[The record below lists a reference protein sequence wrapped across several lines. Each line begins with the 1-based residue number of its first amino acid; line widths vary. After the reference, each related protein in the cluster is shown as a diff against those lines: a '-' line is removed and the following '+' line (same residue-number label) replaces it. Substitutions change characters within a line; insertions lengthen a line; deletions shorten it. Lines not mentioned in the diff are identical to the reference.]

1 MDIGEIKKT
10 LNLFRTDNGLIEIRI
25 FSTINKTEIYS
36 GIFNNDDD
44 LIREVNRFDK
54 EPYNTYFVF
63 NELKDALSGYPQLN
77 KMIRGAKTVSD
88 DDIKYRRWIL
98 IDLDPIREGNVKEI
112 ASTDEELENSKET
125 ARQVRRYL
133 LSLGFKQPV
142 VCMSGNGTHLL
153 IRVNNIPN
161 AKDVHSDIENF
172 LNYLSLK
179 FTSSKVDCDIKVKN
193 ASRLTKFYSSISRK
207 GGNTEKRP
215 HRKSEILVIPPNLE
229 CSDFN
234 LVRKIS
240 AEYKKI
246 AQPEDPNRRIVQNY
260 NNNQSDKEK
269 FDIDSF
275 LSKNGIEVLKE
286 EHLADNTRKIILKTC
301 PFHPEHGKDSA
312 IFVSDKGIV
321 FTCFHAS
328 CSGNTWRD
336 LRLKFDPHAY
346 DYENSPI
353 QQYQP
358 QGRYMQP
365 QKKKYQIKEESPEL
379 GKKWFSMSDIKK
391 VDLSSLMH
399 IKTGYTELDKK
410 IVGLYEGEITIISGS
425 NSSGK
430 SSWINNLILNVIQQ
444 NTKVAL
450 WSGELRPDVL
460 KTWISLSAAGMRYI
474 QPSKYD
480 EGKYFVPENVSE
492 KIDEWMDGKF
502 FLYNNEYTNK
512 WEQIF
517 NDMSELVKIGVK
529 LLILDNLFSLDIDIF
544 EGDKNNK
551 QKELILQLCDFVKNN
566 NVHVILVAHP
576 RKVTTFLRKTDISGT
591 SDLTNAASN
600 VFIVHRVNNDFLKTG
615 GEFLGNTVVQQYS
628 MFGNC
633 IEIAKNRLYGIV
645 DCLVGMYYEI
655 PTRRFKNTE
664 NENIHYGWE
673 NIGDQQ
679 TIQYTT
685 EQPKGFDGSENSFL
699 RQQEMMN
706 PGGFLD
712 SDGSE
717 APF

>member
-1 MDIGEIKKT
+1 M
-10 LNLFRTDNGLIEIRI
+10 
-25 FSTINKTEIYS
+25 NKT
-36 GIFNNDDD
+36 
-44 LIREVNRFDK
+44 
-54 EPYNTYFVF
+54 
-63 NELKDALSGYPQLN
+63 
-77 KMIRGAKTVSD
+77 
-88 DDIKYRRWIL
+88 IL
-98 IDLDPIREGNVKEI
+98 
-112 ASTDEELENSKET
+112 
-125 ARQVRRYL
+125 
-133 LSLGFKQPV
+133 LG
-142 VCMSGNGTHLL
+142 
-153 IRVNNIPN
+153 
-161 AKDVHSDIENF
+161 
-172 LNYLSLK
+172 
-179 FTSSKVDCDIKVKN
+179 
-193 ASRLTKFYSSISRK
+193 RLTKNPEIKFSQTNNVKVATFSLAVNRKYVKQGEERQADFFNIVAYSKLGDFVEKFLKQGIQVCVNGRLQTRNYEDKNGIKRYVTEVIAEEIDFADSYTKIESNADNTQEVKSVIEKFYAVLGEYFTDVRVKIDKVVGDANRIMRLYGTFGRK
-207 GGNTEKRP
+207 GRNSEERP
-215 HRKSEILVIPPNLE
+215 HRMSKILSVPEISERMSIEQVSNFNSTYEVVHDRKDNIKKQYNVGNNEDFDLRKFIQEHNIEIAKELPYGNGGTKFILKECCFDSSHKSP
-229 CSDFN
+229 D
-234 LVRKIS
+234 S
-240 AEYKKI
+240 AL
-246 AQPEDPNRRIVQNY
+246 
-260 NNNQSDKEK
+260 
-269 FDIDSF
+269 F
-275 LSKNGIEVLKE
+275 LS
-286 EHLADNTRKIILKTC
+286 AD
-301 PFHPEHGKDSA
+301 GA
-312 IFVSDKGIV
+312 IGFK
-321 FTCFHAS
+321 CLHNS
-328 CSGNTWRD
+328 CSSYTWRD
-336 LRLKFDPHAY
+336 FRLHYDPHAY
-346 DYENSPI
+346 DYENAPR

-365 QKKKYQIKEESPEL
+365 LKKKYQIKEESPEL

-391 VDLSSLMH
+391 IDLSSLMH

-460 KTWISLSAAGMRYI
+460 KTWISLSAAGMHYI

-480 EGKYFVPENVSE
+480 EGKYFVPENVSQ
-492 KIDEWMDGKF
+492 KIDEWMDGNF

-517 NDMSELVKIGVK
+517 NDMGELVKIGVK

-551 QKELILQLCDFVKNN
+551 QKELILQLCDFVKKNK
-566 NVHVILVAHP
+566 VHVILVAHP

-615 GEFLGNTVVQQYS
+615 GEFLGNTVVQKYS

-664 NENIHYGWE
+664 QEDIHYGWE
-673 NIGDQQ
+673 EQGSQQ
-679 TIQYTT
+679 SIPY
-685 EQPKGFDGSENSFL
+685 EQP
-699 RQQEMMN
+699 QEQPPQSSIPNDMPFAPMEE
-706 PGGFLD
+706 G
-712 SDGSE
+712 E

>member
-1 MDIGEIKKT
+1 MDAADIKKT
-10 LNLFRTDNGLIEIRI
+10 LSVFKTDNGLHEIRI
-25 FSTINKTEIYS
+25 FNTLNTSENYS
-36 GIFNNDDD
+36 GIFDDEEA
-44 LIREVNRFDK
+44 LIREIQKFDK
-54 EPYNTYFVF
+54 DPYMIYFVF
-63 NELKDALSGYPQLN
+63 NEIKDAVRGYPQLN
-77 KMIRGAKTVSD
+77 KFLKRVKAVTD
-88 DDIKYRRWIL
+88 ENIKYRHWL
-98 IDLDPIREGNVKEI
+98 MIDLDPIREGGVKDI
-112 ASTDEELENSKET
+112 PSTNEEKEN
-125 ARQVRRYL
+125 ARNRAGDVYKYL
-133 LSLGFKQPV
+133 KSIGFPEPV
-142 VCMSGNGTHLL
+142 VCMSGNGSHLMYH
-153 IRVNNIPN
+153 IDKWKNTSEID
-161 AKDVHSDIENF
+161 AMIANF
-172 LNYLSLK
+172 LHYLAMR
-179 FTSSKVDCDIKVKN
+179 FTDDIVDCDVKN
-193 ASRLTKFYSSISRK
+193 KNAARLTKFYGAVSRK
-207 GGNTEKRP
+207 GGNTEARP
-215 HRKSEILVIPPNLE
+215 HRKSEIVYIPKEIGFVKFELVKQLSDEYIRINQPEQPNLQRFDN
-229 CSDFN
+229 S
-234 LVRKIS
+234 I
-240 AEYKKI
+240 
-246 AQPEDPNRRIVQNY
+246 
-260 NNNQSDKEK
+260 NNNREK
-269 FDIDSF
+269 FDLDDF
-275 LSKNGIEVLKE
+275 LQKNGIEILK
-286 EHLADNTRKIILKTC
+286 DIRSSNNDRKIVLKTC

-312 IFVSDKGIV
+312 IFVNSNGAIT

-328 CSGNTWRD
+328 CQGNDWRK
-336 LRLKFDPHAY
+336 LRLMFDPHAY
-346 DYENSPI
+346 DHENAPR

-391 VDLSSLMH
+391 IDLSSLMH

-444 NTKVAL
+444 KTKVAL

-460 KTWISLSAAGMRYI
+460 KTWISLSAAGMHYI

-480 EGKYFVPENVSE
+480 EGKYFVPENVSQ

-517 NDMSELVKIGVK
+517 NDMNELVKIGVK

-551 QKELILQLCDFVKNN
+551 QKELILQLCDFVKKNK
-566 NVHVILVAHP
+566 VHVILVAHP

-633 IEIAKNRLYGIV
+633 IEICKNRLYGIV

-664 NENIHYGWE
+664 QEDIHYGWE
-673 NIGDQQ
+673 DQPVQ
-679 TIQYTT
+679 QSITYTQP
-685 EQPKGFDGSENSFL
+685 EQVYEPQPDNVPFGMPSSE
-699 RQQEMMN
+699 
-706 PGGFLD
+706 
-712 SDGSE
+712 E

>member
-1 MDIGEIKKT
+1 MDLDEIRKWHKVFKP
-10 LNLFRTDNGLIEIRI
+10 NNELFEIRI
-25 FSTINKTEIYS
+25 LSKPTISGYFYDIEEALKTLPQYDKYQIY
-36 GIFNNDDD
+36 FT
-44 LIREVNRFDK
+44 VNQ
-54 EPYNTYFVF
+54 V
-63 NELKDALSGYPQLN
+63 KDACSSRVQFNKFQQVQGSATSGNDIQHRWWLP
-77 KMIRGAKTVSD
+77 IDIDVERPTDVSSSN
-88 DDIKYRRWIL
+88 
-98 IDLDPIREGNVKEI
+98 EEKEY
-112 ASTDEELENSKET
+112 AHQKAGEVYKFLQK
-125 ARQVRRYL
+125 A
-133 LSLGFKQPV
+133 GFSNPV
-142 VCMSGNGTHLL
+142 VCDSSSGYHIYYPLDADNTPEVKS
-153 IRVNNIPN
+153 I
-161 AKDVHSDIENF
+161 IE
-172 LNYLSLK
+172 
-179 FTSSKVDCDIKVKN
+179 
-193 ASRLTKFYSSISRK
+193 KFYAVLGEYFTDGRVKIDKVVGDANRIMRLYGTFGRK
-207 GGNTEKRP
+207 GRNSEERP
-215 HRKSEILVIPPNLE
+215 HRMSKILSVPEISERMSIEQVSNFNSTYEVVHDRKDNIKKQYNGGNNEDFDLRKFIQEYNIEIAKELPYGNGGTKFILKE
-229 CSDFN
+229 CPFDSSHKAPD
-234 LVRKIS
+234 S
-240 AEYKKI
+240 AL
-246 AQPEDPNRRIVQNY
+246 
-260 NNNQSDKEK
+260 
-269 FDIDSF
+269 F
-275 LSKNGIEVLKE
+275 LS
-286 EHLADNTRKIILKTC
+286 AD
-301 PFHPEHGKDSA
+301 GA
-312 IFVSDKGIV
+312 IGFK
-321 FTCFHAS
+321 CLHNS
-328 CSGNTWRD
+328 CSSYTWRD
-336 LRLKFDPHAY
+336 FRLHYDPHAY
-346 DYENSPI
+346 DYENAPR

-391 VDLSSLMH
+391 IDLSSLMH
-399 IKTGYTELDKK
+399 IKTGYAELDKK

-444 NTKVAL
+444 NIKVAL

-460 KTWISLSAAGMRYI
+460 KTWISLSAAGMHYI

-480 EGKYFVPENVSE
+480 EGKYFVPENVSQ

-551 QKELILQLCDFVKNN
+551 QKELILQLCDFVKKNK
-566 NVHVILVAHP
+566 VHVILVAHP

-664 NENIHYGWE
+664 QEDIHYGWE
-673 NIGDQQ
+673 DQPVQ
-679 TIQYTT
+679 QSITYTHT
-685 EQPKGFDGSENSFL
+685 EQNYEPQPDNAPFGMPSSE
-699 RQQEMMN
+699 
-706 PGGFLD
+706 
-712 SDGSE
+712 E

>member
-1 MDIGEIKKT
+1 MDAADIKKT
-10 LNLFRTDNGLIEIRI
+10 LSVFKTDNGLHEIRI
-25 FSTINKTEIYS
+25 FNTLNTSENYS
-36 GIFNNDDD
+36 GIFDDEEA
-44 LIREVNRFDK
+44 LIREIQNFDK
-54 EPYNTYFVF
+54 DPYMIYFVF
-63 NELKDALSGYPQLN
+63 NEIKDAVRGYPQLN
-77 KMIRGAKTVSD
+77 KFLKRVKAVVD
-88 DDIKYRRWIL
+88 ENIKYRHWL
-98 IDLDPIREGNVKEI
+98 MIDLDPIREGGVKEI
-112 ASTDEELENSKET
+112 PSTEQEKEN
-125 ARQVRRYL
+125 ARLRAGEVYKYL
-133 LSLGFKQPV
+133 KGLGFPDPV
-142 VCMSGNGTHLL
+142 MCMSGNGSHLMYH
-153 IRVNNIPN
+153 IDKWENTSEIDGMI
-161 AKDVHSDIENF
+161 ANF
-172 LNYLSLK
+172 LHYLAMR
-179 FTSSKVDCDIKVKN
+179 FTDDIVDCDIKNKN
-193 ASRLTKFYSSISRK
+193 AARLTKFYGAVSRK
-207 GGNTEKRP
+207 GGNTEERP
-215 HRKSEILVIPPNLE
+215 HRKSEIVYIPKEIGFVQFDLVKKLSDEYIRINKPEQPNLQRF
-229 CSDFN
+229 DNVF
-234 LVRKIS
+234 
-240 AEYKKI
+240 
-246 AQPEDPNRRIVQNY
+246 
-260 NNNQSDKEK
+260 NNNREK
-269 FDIDSF
+269 FDLDDF
-275 LSKNGIEVLKE
+275 LQKNGIEILKDIRSSNNDRKIVLK
-286 EHLADNTRKIILKTC
+286 NC

-312 IFVSDKGIV
+312 IFVNSNGAIT

-328 CSGNTWRD
+328 CQGNDWRK
-336 LRLKFDPHAY
+336 LRLMFDPHAY
-346 DYENSPI
+346 DYENVPR
-353 QQYQP
+353 QQYQS
-358 QGRYMQP
+358 QGRYIQP

-391 VDLSSLMH
+391 IDLSSLMH

-444 NTKVAL
+444 DIKVAL

-460 KTWISLSAAGMRYI
+460 KIWISLSAAGIHYI
-474 QPSKYD
+474 KPSTAT
-480 EGKYFVPENVSE
+480 EGKFFVPNNVSQ

-551 QKELILQLCDFVKNN
+551 QKELILQLCDFVKKNK
-566 NVHVILVAHP
+566 VHVILVAHP

-645 DCLVGMYYEI
+645 DYLVGMYYEI

-664 NENIHYGWE
+664 QEDIHYGWE
-673 NIGDQQ
+673 DQPVQQFITYTQ
-679 TIQYTT
+679 TEHVY
-685 EQPKGFDGSENSFL
+685 EPQPDNVPFGMPSSE
-699 RQQEMMN
+699 
-706 PGGFLD
+706 
-712 SDGSE
+712 E

>member
-1 MDIGEIKKT
+1 MEIEEIRKT
-10 LNLFRTDNGLIEIRI
+10 LNVFRTDNGLIEIRV
-25 FSTINKTEIYS
+25 FNTLNGNENYS
-36 GIFNNDDD
+36 GIFNNDED
-44 LIREVNRFDK
+44 LISEVQRFDK
-54 EPYNTYFVF
+54 QPYNTYFVF
-63 NELKDALSGYPQLN
+63 NELKDAMNGRPQLN
-77 KMIRGAKTVSD
+77 KLLKGVPAVKDPDV
-88 DDIKYRRWIL
+88 KYRRWIFL
-98 IDLDPIREGNVKEI
+98 DFDPIREGGVKDI
-112 ASTDEELENSKET
+112 ASTDEEMEYAHLKAVE
-125 ARQVRRYL
+125 VYRYL
-133 LSLGFKQPV
+133 ISIGFPKPI
-142 VCMSGNGTHLL
+142 VCKSGNGFHLMF
-153 IRVNNIPN
+153 RVDKWEN
-161 AKDVHSDIENF
+161 SDTIDKEFSDF
-172 LNYLSLK
+172 LNYISMR
-179 FTSSKVDCDIKVKN
+179 FTDSMVDCDIKNKN
-193 ASRLTKFYSSISRK
+193 ASRLTKFYSSKSRK
-207 GGNTEKRP
+207 GGDTKERP
-215 HRKSEILVIPPNLE
+215 HRYSGIISIPESIDFVDYEKFKSVVE
-229 CSDFN
+229 
-234 LVRKIS
+234 
-240 AEYKKI
+240 EY
-246 AQPEDPNRRIVQNY
+246 RRINKPEPIEPKTT
-260 NNNQSDKEK
+260 NTNFNRFDNKK
-269 FDIDSF
+269 PFDIDDF
-275 LSKNGIEVLKE
+275 LSTNGLEVLKE
-286 EHLADNTRKIILKTC
+286 DRMSDNTRKIVLKTC

-312 IFVSDKGIV
+312 IYVSDKGIV
-321 FTCFHAS
+321 FTCFHSS

-346 DYENSPI
+346 DYEHAPR
-353 QQYQP
+353 QQYQQ
-358 QGRYMQP
+358 QGRYIQP

-492 KIDEWMDGKF
+492 KIDEWMDGNF

-551 QKELILQLCDFVKNN
+551 QKELILQLCDFVKKNK
-566 NVHVILVAHP
+566 VHVILVAHP

>member
-1 MDIGEIKKT
+1 MDLDEIRKWHKVFKP
-10 LNLFRTDNGLIEIRI
+10 NNELFEIRI
-25 FSTINKTEIYS
+25 LSKPTISGYFYDIEEALKTLPQYDKYQIYFTVNQVKDACSSRVQFNKFQQVQGSATSGNDIQHRWWLPIDIDVERPTDVSSSNEEKEYAHQKAGEIYK
-36 GIFNNDDD
+36 F
-44 LIREVNRFDK
+44 LQK
-54 EPYNTYFVF
+54 
-63 NELKDALSGYPQLN
+63 A
-77 KMIRGAKTVSD
+77 
-88 DDIKYRRWIL
+88 
-98 IDLDPIREGNVKEI
+98 
-112 ASTDEELENSKET
+112 
-125 ARQVRRYL
+125 
-133 LSLGFKQPV
+133 GFPNPV
-142 VCMSGNGTHLL
+142 VCDSSSGYHIYYPLDADNTQE
-153 IRVNNIPN
+153 V
-161 AKDVHSDIENF
+161 KSVIE
-172 LNYLSLK
+172 
-179 FTSSKVDCDIKVKN
+179 
-193 ASRLTKFYSSISRK
+193 KFYAVLGEYFTDGRVKIDKVVGDANRIMRLYGTFGRK
-207 GGNTEKRP
+207 GRNSEERP
-215 HRKSEILVIPPNLE
+215 HRMSKILSVPEISERMSIEHVSNFNSTYEVVHDRKDNIKKQYNGGNNEDFDLRKFIQEHNIEIAKELPYGNGGTKFILKECCFDSSHKSP
-229 CSDFN
+229 D
-234 LVRKIS
+234 S
-240 AEYKKI
+240 AL
-246 AQPEDPNRRIVQNY
+246 
-260 NNNQSDKEK
+260 
-269 FDIDSF
+269 F
-275 LSKNGIEVLKE
+275 LS
-286 EHLADNTRKIILKTC
+286 AD
-301 PFHPEHGKDSA
+301 GA
-312 IFVSDKGIV
+312 IGFK
-321 FTCFHAS
+321 CLHNS
-328 CSGNTWRD
+328 CSSYTWRD
-336 LRLKFDPHAY
+336 FRLHYDPHAY
-346 DYENSPI
+346 DYENVPR

-391 VDLSSLMH
+391 IDLSSLMH

-444 NTKVAL
+444 NIKVAL

-460 KTWISLSAAGMRYI
+460 KTWISLSAAGMHYI

-480 EGKYFVPENVSE
+480 EGKYFVPENVSQ

-517 NDMSELVKIGVK
+517 NDMNELVKIGVK

-551 QKELILQLCDFVKNN
+551 QKELILQLCDFVKKNK
-566 NVHVILVAHP
+566 VHVILVAHP

-664 NENIHYGWE
+664 QEDIHYGWE
-673 NIGDQQ
+673 DQPVQ
-679 TIQYTT
+679 QSIEYV
-685 EQPKGFDGSENSFL
+685 
-699 RQQEMMN
+699 QQEN
-706 PGGFLD
+706 EFSNFQQQYD
-712 SDGSE
+712 SVPSGMPFSMPSEGE

>member
-1 MDIGEIKKT
+1 MDLDEIRKWHKVFKP
-10 LNLFRTDNGLIEIRI
+10 NNELFEIRI
-25 FSTINKTEIYS
+25 LSKPTISGYFYDIEEALKTLPQYDKYQIY
-36 GIFNNDDD
+36 FT
-44 LIREVNRFDK
+44 VNQ
-54 EPYNTYFVF
+54 V
-63 NELKDALSGYPQLN
+63 KDACSSRVQFNKFQQVQGSATSGNDIQHRWWLP
-77 KMIRGAKTVSD
+77 IDIDVERPTDVSSSN
-88 DDIKYRRWIL
+88 
-98 IDLDPIREGNVKEI
+98 EEKEY
-112 ASTDEELENSKET
+112 AHQKAGEVYKFLQK
-125 ARQVRRYL
+125 A
-133 LSLGFKQPV
+133 GFPNPV
-142 VCMSGNGTHLL
+142 VCDSSSGYHIYYPLDADNTQE
-153 IRVNNIPN
+153 V
-161 AKDVHSDIENF
+161 KSVIE
-172 LNYLSLK
+172 
-179 FTSSKVDCDIKVKN
+179 
-193 ASRLTKFYSSISRK
+193 KFYAVLGEYFTDGRVKIDKVVGDANRIMRLYGTFGRK
-207 GGNTEKRP
+207 GRNSEERP
-215 HRKSEILVIPPNLE
+215 HRMSKILSVPEISERMRIEQVSNFNSTYEVVHDRKDNIKKQYNGGNNEDFDLRKFIQEHNIEIAKELPYGNGGTKFILKECCFDSSHKSP
-229 CSDFN
+229 D
-234 LVRKIS
+234 S
-240 AEYKKI
+240 AL
-246 AQPEDPNRRIVQNY
+246 
-260 NNNQSDKEK
+260 
-269 FDIDSF
+269 F
-275 LSKNGIEVLKE
+275 LS
-286 EHLADNTRKIILKTC
+286 AD
-301 PFHPEHGKDSA
+301 GA
-312 IFVSDKGIV
+312 IGFK
-321 FTCFHAS
+321 CLHNS
-328 CSGNTWRD
+328 CSSYTWRD
-336 LRLKFDPHAY
+336 FRLHYDPHAY
-346 DYENSPI
+346 DYENAPR

-365 QKKKYQIKEESPEL
+365 PKKKYQIKEESPEL

-391 VDLSSLMH
+391 IDLSSLMH

-430 SSWINNLILNVIQQ
+430 SSWINNLILNVIHQ
-444 NTKVAL
+444 NIKVAL
-450 WSGELRPDVL
+450 WSGELRPDIL
-460 KTWISLSAAGMRYI
+460 KTWISLSAAGTHYI

-517 NDMSELVKIGVK
+517 NDMGELVKIGVK

-551 QKELILQLCDFVKNN
+551 QKELILQLCDFVKKNK
-566 NVHVILVAHP
+566 VHVILVAHP

-664 NENIHYGWE
+664 QEDIHYGWE
-673 NIGDQQ
+673 EQGSQQ
-679 TIQYTT
+679 SIPY
-685 EQPKGFDGSENSFL
+685 EQPQEVKPENDMPFAPM
-699 RQQEMMN
+699 EE
-706 PGGFLD
+706 G
-712 SDGSE
+712 E

>member
-1 MDIGEIKKT
+1 MDAADIKKT
-10 LNLFRTDNGLIEIRI
+10 LSVFKTDNGLHEIRI
-25 FSTINKTEIYS
+25 FNTLNTSENYS
-36 GIFNNDDD
+36 GIFDDEEA
-44 LIREVNRFDK
+44 LIREIQKFDK
-54 EPYNTYFVF
+54 DPYMIYFVF
-63 NELKDALSGYPQLN
+63 NEIKDAVRGYPQLN
-77 KMIRGAKTVSD
+77 KFLKRVKAVTD
-88 DDIKYRRWIL
+88 ENIKYRHWL
-98 IDLDPIREGNVKEI
+98 MIDLDPIREGGVKDI
-112 ASTDEELENSKET
+112 PSTNEEKEN
-125 ARQVRRYL
+125 ARNRAGDVYRYL
-133 LSLGFKQPV
+133 KSIGFPEPV
-142 VCMSGNGTHLL
+142 VCMSGNGSHLMYH
-153 IRVNNIPN
+153 IDKWKNTSEID
-161 AKDVHSDIENF
+161 AMIANF
-172 LNYLSLK
+172 LHYLAMR
-179 FTSSKVDCDIKVKN
+179 FTDDIVDCDVKN
-193 ASRLTKFYSSISRK
+193 KNAARLTKFYGAVSRK
-207 GGNTEKRP
+207 GGNTEARP
-215 HRKSEILVIPPNLE
+215 HRKSEIVYIPKEIDFVKFELVKQLSDEYIRINQPEQPNLQRFDN
-229 CSDFN
+229 S
-234 LVRKIS
+234 I
-240 AEYKKI
+240 
-246 AQPEDPNRRIVQNY
+246 
-260 NNNQSDKEK
+260 NNNRER
-269 FDIDSF
+269 FDLDDF
-275 LSKNGIEVLKE
+275 LQKNGIEILK
-286 EHLADNTRKIILKTC
+286 DIRSSNNDRKIVLKTC
-301 PFHPEHGKDSA
+301 PFHSEHGKDSA
-312 IFVSDKGIV
+312 IFVNSSGAIT

-328 CSGNTWRD
+328 CQGNDWRK
-336 LRLKFDPHAY
+336 LRLMFDPHAY
-346 DYENSPI
+346 DYENAPR

-365 QKKKYQIKEESPEL
+365 PKKKYQIKEESPEL

-391 VDLSSLMH
+391 IDLSSLMH

-444 NTKVAL
+444 NIKVAL

-460 KTWISLSAAGMRYI
+460 KTWISLSAAGTHYI

-492 KIDEWMDGKF
+492 KIDGWMDGKF

-517 NDMSELVKIGVK
+517 NDMNELVKIGVK

-551 QKELILQLCDFVKNN
+551 QKELILQLCDFVKKNK
-566 NVHVILVAHP
+566 VHVILVAHP

-655 PTRRFKNTE
+655 PTRRFKNKE
-664 NENIHYGWE
+664 QEDIHYGWE
-673 NIGDQQ
+673 DQPVQ
-679 TIQYTT
+679 QSLTYS
-685 EQPKGFDGSENSFL
+685 QPEPNYEN
-699 RQQEMMN
+699 QPN
-706 PGGFLD
+706 PMPFGMP
-712 SDGSE
+712 SAEE

>member
-1 MDIGEIKKT
+1 MDVEEIKKT
-10 LNLFRTDNGLIEIRI
+10 LKVFRTDNGLIEVRV
-25 FSTINKTEIYS
+25 FNTLNGNENYS
-36 GIFNNDDD
+36 GIFNDDEA
-44 LIREVNRFDK
+44 LISEVQKFDK
-54 EPYNTYFVF
+54 QPYNTYFVF
-63 NELKDALSGYPQLN
+63 NELKDAMGGRPQFN
-77 KMIRGAKTVSD
+77 KLLKGVPAVKD
-88 DDIKYRRWIL
+88 PDIKYRRWL
-98 IDLDPIREGNVKEI
+98 FLDFDPIREGGVKEI
-112 ASTDEELENSKET
+112 ASTDEEMEYAHLKAVE
-125 ARQVRRYL
+125 VYRYL
-133 LSLGFKQPV
+133 MSIGFPQPV
-142 VCMSGNGTHLL
+142 VCKSGNGFHELFR
-153 IRVNNIPN
+153 IDNWDN
-161 AKDVHSDIENF
+161 SDEIDKEFSEF
-172 LNYLSLK
+172 LNYISMR
-179 FTSSKVDCDIKVKN
+179 FTDDKVDCDIKNKN
-193 ASRLTKFYSSISRK
+193 ASRLTKFYSSKSRK
-207 GGNTEKRP
+207 GGNTKERP
-215 HRKSEILVIPPNLE
+215 HRYSKIISIPEKIEYLDYKIFKSVVDEY
-229 CSDFN
+229 
-234 LVRKIS
+234 RKIN
-240 AEYKKI
+240 K
-246 AQPEDPNRRIVQNY
+246 PESLEPKNTNFQYNRDNDR
-260 NNNQSDKEK
+260 KP
-269 FDIDSF
+269 FDIDEF

-286 EHLADNTRKIILKTC
+286 DKISDKTRKIVLKTC

-312 IFVSDKGIV
+312 IFVSEKGIV
-321 FTCFHAS
+321 FTCFHAG

-346 DYENSPI
+346 DYENMPR

-365 QKKKYQIKEESPEL
+365 PKKKYQIKEESPEL

-444 NTKVAL
+444 NIKAAL

-460 KTWISLSAAGMRYI
+460 KTWISLSAAGTHYI

-517 NDMSELVKIGVK
+517 NDMNELVKIGVK

-544 EGDKNNK
+544 DGDKNNK
-551 QKELILQLCDFVKNN
+551 QKELILQLCDFVKKNK
-566 NVHVILVAHP
+566 VHVILVAHP

-600 VFIVHRVNNDFLKTG
+600 VFIVHRVNNDFIKTG
-615 GEFLGNTVVQQYS
+615 GEFLGNAVVQQYS

-664 NENIHYGWE
+664 HEDIHYGWE
-673 NIGDQQ
+673 DQPVQ
-679 TIQYTT
+679 QSISYQP
-685 EQPKGFDGSENSFL
+685 EQVYEPQPDPMPFGMPSAE
-699 RQQEMMN
+699 
-706 PGGFLD
+706 
-712 SDGSE
+712 E

>member
-1 MDIGEIKKT
+1 MDLDEIRKWHKVFKP
-10 LNLFRTDNGLIEIRI
+10 NNELFEIRI
-25 FSTINKTEIYS
+25 LSKPTISGYFYDIEEALKTLPQYDKYQIY
-36 GIFNNDDD
+36 FT
-44 LIREVNRFDK
+44 VNQ
-54 EPYNTYFVF
+54 V
-63 NELKDALSGYPQLN
+63 KDACSSRVQFNKFQQVQGSATSGNDIQHRWWLP
-77 KMIRGAKTVSD
+77 IDIDVDRPTDVSSSN
-88 DDIKYRRWIL
+88 
-98 IDLDPIREGNVKEI
+98 EEKEY
-112 ASTDEELENSKET
+112 AHQKAGEVYKFLQK
-125 ARQVRRYL
+125 A
-133 LSLGFKQPV
+133 GFPNPV
-142 VCMSGNGTHLL
+142 VCDSSSGYHIYYPLDADNTQE
-153 IRVNNIPN
+153 V
-161 AKDVHSDIENF
+161 KSVIE
-172 LNYLSLK
+172 
-179 FTSSKVDCDIKVKN
+179 
-193 ASRLTKFYSSISRK
+193 KFYAVLGEYFTDGRVKIDKVVGDANRIMRLYGTFGRK
-207 GGNTEKRP
+207 GRNSEERP
-215 HRKSEILVIPPNLE
+215 HRMSKILSVPEISERMRIEQVSNFNSTYEVVHDRKDNIKKQYNGRNNEDFDLRKFIQEHNIEIAKELPYGNGGTKFILKECCFDSSHKSP
-229 CSDFN
+229 D
-234 LVRKIS
+234 S
-240 AEYKKI
+240 AL
-246 AQPEDPNRRIVQNY
+246 
-260 NNNQSDKEK
+260 
-269 FDIDSF
+269 F
-275 LSKNGIEVLKE
+275 LS
-286 EHLADNTRKIILKTC
+286 AD
-301 PFHPEHGKDSA
+301 GA
-312 IFVSDKGIV
+312 IGFK
-321 FTCFHAS
+321 CLHNS
-328 CSGNTWRD
+328 CSSYTWRD
-336 LRLKFDPHAY
+336 FRLHYDPHAY
-346 DYENSPI
+346 DYENAPR

-365 QKKKYQIKEESPEL
+365 PKKKYQIKEESPEL

-391 VDLSSLMH
+391 IDLSSLMH

-444 NTKVAL
+444 NIKVAL

-460 KTWISLSAAGMRYI
+460 KTWISLSAAGTHYI

-517 NDMSELVKIGVK
+517 NDMGELVKIGVK

-551 QKELILQLCDFVKNN
+551 QKELILQLCDFVKKNK
-566 NVHVILVAHP
+566 VHVILVAHP

-615 GEFLGNTVVQQYS
+615 GEFLGNTVVHQYS

-664 NENIHYGWE
+664 QEDIHYGWE
-673 NIGDQQ
+673 EQGSQQ
-679 TIQYTT
+679 SIPY
-685 EQPKGFDGSENSFL
+685 EQPQEVKPENDMPFAPMD
-699 RQQEMMN
+699 E
-706 PGGFLD
+706 G
-712 SDGSE
+712 E

>member
-1 MDIGEIKKT
+1 MDLDEIRKWHKVFKP
-10 LNLFRTDNGLIEIRI
+10 NNELFEIRI
-25 FSTINKTEIYS
+25 LSKPTISGYFYDIEEALKTLPQYDKYQIY
-36 GIFNNDDD
+36 FT
-44 LIREVNRFDK
+44 VNQ
-54 EPYNTYFVF
+54 V
-63 NELKDALSGYPQLN
+63 KDACSSRVQFNKFQQVQGSATSGNDIQHRWWLP
-77 KMIRGAKTVSD
+77 IDIDVERPTDVSSSN
-88 DDIKYRRWIL
+88 
-98 IDLDPIREGNVKEI
+98 EEKEY
-112 ASTDEELENSKET
+112 AHQKAGEVYKFLQK
-125 ARQVRRYL
+125 A
-133 LSLGFKQPV
+133 GFPNPV
-142 VCMSGNGTHLL
+142 VCDSSSGYHIYYPLDADNTPEVKS
-153 IRVNNIPN
+153 I
-161 AKDVHSDIENF
+161 IE
-172 LNYLSLK
+172 
-179 FTSSKVDCDIKVKN
+179 
-193 ASRLTKFYSSISRK
+193 KFYAVLGEYFTDGRVKIDKVVGDANRIMRLYGTFGRK
-207 GGNTEKRP
+207 GRNSEERP
-215 HRKSEILVIPPNLE
+215 HRMSKILSVPEISERMRIEQVSNFNSTYEVVHDRKDNIKKQYNGGNNEDFDLRKFIQEHNIEIAKELPYGNGGTKFILKE
-229 CSDFN
+229 CPFDSSHKAPD
-234 LVRKIS
+234 S
-240 AEYKKI
+240 AL
-246 AQPEDPNRRIVQNY
+246 
-260 NNNQSDKEK
+260 
-269 FDIDSF
+269 F
-275 LSKNGIEVLKE
+275 LS
-286 EHLADNTRKIILKTC
+286 AD
-301 PFHPEHGKDSA
+301 GA
-312 IFVSDKGIV
+312 IGFK
-321 FTCFHAS
+321 CLHNS
-328 CSGNTWRD
+328 CSSYTWRD
-336 LRLKFDPHAY
+336 FRLHYDPHAY
-346 DYENSPI
+346 DYENAPR

-365 QKKKYQIKEESPEL
+365 QKRKYQIKEESPEL

-391 VDLSSLMH
+391 IDLSSLMH

-444 NTKVAL
+444 NIKVAL

-460 KTWISLSAAGMRYI
+460 KNWISLSAAGMHYI
-474 QPSKYD
+474 QPSTAM
-480 EGKYFVPENVSE
+480 EGKFFVPNNVSQ

-551 QKELILQLCDFVKNN
+551 QKELILQLCDFVKKNK
-566 NVHVILVAHP
+566 VHVILVAHP

-664 NENIHYGWE
+664 QEDIHYGWE
-673 NIGDQQ
+673 DQPVQ
-679 TIQYTT
+679 QSITYTQG
-685 EQPKGFDGSENSFL
+685 EQNCEPQPDNVPFGMPSSE
-699 RQQEMMN
+699 
-706 PGGFLD
+706 
-712 SDGSE
+712 E

>member
-1 MDIGEIKKT
+1 MDAADIKKT
-10 LNLFRTDNGLIEIRI
+10 LSVFNTDNGLHEIRI
-25 FSTINKTEIYS
+25 FNTLNTSENYS
-36 GIFNNDDD
+36 GIFDDEEA
-44 LIREVNRFDK
+44 LIREIQKFDK
-54 EPYNTYFVF
+54 DPYMIYFVF
-63 NELKDALSGYPQLN
+63 NEIKDAVRGYPQLN
-77 KMIRGAKTVSD
+77 KFLKRVKAVTD
-88 DDIKYRRWIL
+88 ENIKYRHWL
-98 IDLDPIREGNVKEI
+98 MIDLDPIREGGVKDI
-112 ASTDEELENSKET
+112 PSTNEEKEN
-125 ARQVRRYL
+125 ARNRAGDVYRYL
-133 LSLGFKQPV
+133 KSIGFPEPV
-142 VCMSGNGTHLL
+142 VCMSGNGSHLMYH
-153 IRVNNIPN
+153 IDKWENTSEID
-161 AKDVHSDIENF
+161 AMIANF
-172 LNYLSLK
+172 LHYLAMR
-179 FTSSKVDCDIKVKN
+179 FTDDIVDCDVKN
-193 ASRLTKFYSSISRK
+193 KNAARLTKFYGAVSRK
-207 GGNTEKRP
+207 GGNTEARP
-215 HRKSEILVIPPNLE
+215 HRKSEIVYIPKEIGFVKFELVKQLSDEYIRINQPEQPNLQRFDN
-229 CSDFN
+229 S
-234 LVRKIS
+234 I
-240 AEYKKI
+240 
-246 AQPEDPNRRIVQNY
+246 
-260 NNNQSDKEK
+260 NNNREK
-269 FDIDSF
+269 FDLDDF
-275 LSKNGIEVLKE
+275 LQKNGIEILK
-286 EHLADNTRKIILKTC
+286 DIRSSNNDRKIVLKTC

-312 IFVSDKGIV
+312 IFVNSSGAIT

-328 CSGNTWRD
+328 CQGNDWRK
-336 LRLKFDPHAY
+336 LRLMFDPHAY
-346 DYENSPI
+346 DYENAPR

-391 VDLSSLMH
+391 IDLSSLMH

-444 NTKVAL
+444 NIKVAL

-460 KTWISLSAAGMRYI
+460 KTWISLSAAGTHYI

-480 EGKYFVPENVSE
+480 EGKYFVPENVSQ

-517 NDMSELVKIGVK
+517 NDMNELVKIGVK

-551 QKELILQLCDFVKNN
+551 QKELILQLCDFVKKNK
-566 NVHVILVAHP
+566 VHVILVAHP

-633 IEIAKNRLYGIV
+633 IEICKNRLYGIV

-664 NENIHYGWE
+664 QEDVHYGWE
-673 NIGDQQ
+673 DQPVQQSLTYTQPEQNYEPQPDNIPFGMP
-679 TIQYTT
+679 TA
-685 EQPKGFDGSENSFL
+685 E
-699 RQQEMMN
+699 
-706 PGGFLD
+706 
-712 SDGSE
+712 E

>member
-1 MDIGEIKKT
+1 MDLDEIRKWHKVFKP
-10 LNLFRTDNGLIEIRI
+10 NNELFEIRI
-25 FSTINKTEIYS
+25 LSKPTISGYFYDIEEALKTLPQYDKYQIY
-36 GIFNNDDD
+36 FT
-44 LIREVNRFDK
+44 VNQ
-54 EPYNTYFVF
+54 V
-63 NELKDALSGYPQLN
+63 KDACSSRVQFNKFQQVQGSATSGNDIQHRWWLP
-77 KMIRGAKTVSD
+77 IDIDVERPTDVSSSN
-88 DDIKYRRWIL
+88 
-98 IDLDPIREGNVKEI
+98 EEKEY
-112 ASTDEELENSKET
+112 AHQKAGEVYKFLQK
-125 ARQVRRYL
+125 A
-133 LSLGFKQPV
+133 GFPNPV
-142 VCMSGNGTHLL
+142 VCDSSSGYHIYYPLDADNTQG
-153 IRVNNIPN
+153 V
-161 AKDVHSDIENF
+161 KSVIE
-172 LNYLSLK
+172 
-179 FTSSKVDCDIKVKN
+179 
-193 ASRLTKFYSSISRK
+193 KFYAVLGEYFTDGRVKIDKVVGDANRIMRLYGTFGRK
-207 GGNTEKRP
+207 GRNSEERP
-215 HRKSEILVIPPNLE
+215 HRMSKILSVPEISERMSIEQVSNFNSTYEVVHDRKDNIKKQYNGGNNEDFDLRKFIQEHNIEIAKELPYGNGGTKFILKE
-229 CSDFN
+229 CCFDSSHKAPD
-234 LVRKIS
+234 S
-240 AEYKKI
+240 AL
-246 AQPEDPNRRIVQNY
+246 
-260 NNNQSDKEK
+260 
-269 FDIDSF
+269 F
-275 LSKNGIEVLKE
+275 LS
-286 EHLADNTRKIILKTC
+286 AD
-301 PFHPEHGKDSA
+301 GA
-312 IFVSDKGIV
+312 IGFK
-321 FTCFHAS
+321 CLHNS
-328 CSGNTWRD
+328 CSSYTWRD
-336 LRLKFDPHAY
+336 FRLHYDPHAY
-346 DYENSPI
+346 DYENAPR

-358 QGRYMQP
+358 QGRYIQP

-391 VDLSSLMH
+391 IDLSSLMH
-399 IKTGYTELDKK
+399 IKTGYIELDKK

-444 NTKVAL
+444 NIKVAL

-460 KTWISLSAAGMRYI
+460 KTWISLSAAGTHYI

-480 EGKYFVPENVSE
+480 EGKYFVPENVSQ

-517 NDMSELVKIGVK
+517 NDMNELVKIGVK

-551 QKELILQLCDFVKNN
+551 QKELILQLCDFVKKNK
-566 NVHVILVAHP
+566 VHVILVAHP

-664 NENIHYGWE
+664 QEDIHYGWE
-673 NIGDQQ
+673 DQPVQQSITYSQPEQNYSPQPDNIPFGMPSA
-679 TIQYTT
+679 
-685 EQPKGFDGSENSFL
+685 E
-699 RQQEMMN
+699 
-706 PGGFLD
+706 
-712 SDGSE
+712 E

>member
-1 MDIGEIKKT
+1 MDAADIKKT
-10 LNLFRTDNGLIEIRI
+10 LSVFKTDNGLHEIRI
-25 FSTINKTEIYS
+25 FNTLNTSENYS
-36 GIFNNDDD
+36 GIFDDEEA
-44 LIREVNRFDK
+44 LIREIQNFDK
-54 EPYNTYFVF
+54 DPYMIYFVF
-63 NELKDALSGYPQLN
+63 NEIKDAVRGYPQLN
-77 KMIRGAKTVSD
+77 KFLKRVKAVVD
-88 DDIKYRRWIL
+88 ENIKYRHWL
-98 IDLDPIREGNVKEI
+98 MIDLDPIREGGVKEI
-112 ASTDEELENSKET
+112 PSTEQEKEN
-125 ARQVRRYL
+125 ARLRAGEVYKYL
-133 LSLGFKQPV
+133 KCLGFPDPV
-142 VCMSGNGTHLL
+142 VCMSGNGSHLMYH
-153 IRVNNIPN
+153 IDKWENTSEI
-161 AKDVHSDIENF
+161 DVMIANF
-172 LNYLSLK
+172 LHYLAMR
-179 FTSSKVDCDIKVKN
+179 FTDDIVDCDVKN
-193 ASRLTKFYSSISRK
+193 KNAARLTKFYGAVSRK
-207 GGNTEKRP
+207 GGNTEERP
-215 HRKSEILVIPPNLE
+215 HRKSEIVYIPKDIGFVQFDLVKKLSDEYIRINKPEQPNLQRF
-229 CSDFN
+229 DNVF
-234 LVRKIS
+234 
-240 AEYKKI
+240 
-246 AQPEDPNRRIVQNY
+246 
-260 NNNQSDKEK
+260 NNNREK
-269 FDIDSF
+269 FDLDDF
-275 LSKNGIEVLKE
+275 LQKNGIEILK
-286 EHLADNTRKIILKTC
+286 DIRSSNNDRKIVLRNC

-312 IFVSDKGIV
+312 IFVNSNGAIT

-328 CSGNTWRD
+328 CQGNDWRK
-336 LRLKFDPHAY
+336 LRLMFDPHAY
-346 DYENSPI
+346 DYENVPR

-391 VDLSSLMH
+391 IDLSSLMH

-410 IVGLYEGEITIISGS
+410 IVGLYEGEITILSGS

-444 NTKVAL
+444 NIKVAL
-450 WSGELRPDVL
+450 WSGELRPDVF
-460 KTWISLSAAGMRYI
+460 KTWISLSAAGTHYI

-480 EGKYFVPENVSE
+480 EGKYFVPENVSQ

-517 NDMSELVKIGVK
+517 NDMNELVKIGAK

-551 QKELILQLCDFVKNN
+551 QKELILQLCDFVKKNK
-566 NVHVILVAHP
+566 VHVILVAHS

-664 NENIHYGWE
+664 QEDIHYGWE
-673 NIGDQQ
+673 EQPTQQ
-679 TIQYTT
+679 PIQY
-685 EQPKGFDGSENSFL
+685 EQ
-699 RQQEMMN
+699 QQSYSQEAVRDN
-706 PGGFLD
+706 KQD
-712 SDGSE
+712 SM
-717 APF
+717 PFGMPTDNVPF

>member
-1 MDIGEIKKT
+1 MDAADIKKT
-10 LNLFRTDNGLIEIRI
+10 LSVFKTDNGLHEIRI
-25 FSTINKTEIYS
+25 FNTLNTSENYS
-36 GIFNNDDD
+36 GIFDDEEA
-44 LIREVNRFDK
+44 LIREIQKFDK
-54 EPYNTYFVF
+54 DPYMIYFVF
-63 NELKDALSGYPQLN
+63 NEIKDAVRGYPQLN
-77 KMIRGAKTVSD
+77 KFLKRVKAVTD
-88 DDIKYRRWIL
+88 ENIKYRHWL
-98 IDLDPIREGNVKEI
+98 MIDLDPIREGGVKDI
-112 ASTDEELENSKET
+112 PSTNEEKEN
-125 ARQVRRYL
+125 ARNRAGDVYRYL
-133 LSLGFKQPV
+133 KSMGFPEPV
-142 VCMSGNGTHLL
+142 VCMSGNGSHLMYH
-153 IRVNNIPN
+153 IDKWENTSEID
-161 AKDVHSDIENF
+161 AMIANF
-172 LNYLSLK
+172 LHYLAMR
-179 FTSSKVDCDIKVKN
+179 FTDDIVDCDVKN
-193 ASRLTKFYSSISRK
+193 KNAARLTKFYGAVSRK
-207 GGNTEKRP
+207 GGNTEARP
-215 HRKSEILVIPPNLE
+215 HRKSEIVYIPKEIGFVKFELVKQLSDEYIRINQPEQPNLQRFDN
-229 CSDFN
+229 S
-234 LVRKIS
+234 I
-240 AEYKKI
+240 
-246 AQPEDPNRRIVQNY
+246 
-260 NNNQSDKEK
+260 NNNREK
-269 FDIDSF
+269 FDLDDFIQ
-275 LSKNGIEVLKE
+275 KNGIEILK
-286 EHLADNTRKIILKTC
+286 DIRSSNNDRKIVLKTC

-312 IFVSDKGIV
+312 IFVNSSGAIT

-328 CSGNTWRD
+328 CQGNDWRK
-336 LRLKFDPHAY
+336 LRLMFDPHAY
-346 DYENSPI
+346 DYENVPR

-391 VDLSSLMH
+391 IDLSSLMH

-444 NTKVAL
+444 NIKVAL

-460 KTWISLSAAGMRYI
+460 KTWISLSAAGTHYI

-480 EGKYFVPENVSE
+480 EGKYFVPENVSQ

-517 NDMSELVKIGVK
+517 NDMNELVKIGVK

-551 QKELILQLCDFVKNN
+551 QKELILQLCDFVKKNK
-566 NVHVILVAHP
+566 VHVILVAHP

-664 NENIHYGWE
+664 QEDIHYGWE
-673 NIGDQQ
+673 DQPVQQSLTYSQPEQNYSPQPDNIPFGMPSA
-679 TIQYTT
+679 
-685 EQPKGFDGSENSFL
+685 E
-699 RQQEMMN
+699 
-706 PGGFLD
+706 
-712 SDGSE
+712 E

>member
-1 MDIGEIKKT
+1 MDAADIKKT
-10 LNLFRTDNGLIEIRI
+10 LSVFKTDNGLHEIRI
-25 FSTINKTEIYS
+25 FNTLNTSENYS
-36 GIFNNDDD
+36 GIFDDEEA
-44 LIREVNRFDK
+44 LIREIQKFDK
-54 EPYNTYFVF
+54 DPYMIYFVF
-63 NELKDALSGYPQLN
+63 NEIKDAVRGYPQLN
-77 KMIRGAKTVSD
+77 KFLKRVKAVTD
-88 DDIKYRRWIL
+88 ENIKYRHWL
-98 IDLDPIREGNVKEI
+98 MIDLDPIREGGVKDI
-112 ASTDEELENSKET
+112 PSTNEEKEN
-125 ARQVRRYL
+125 ARNRAGDVYRYL
-133 LSLGFKQPV
+133 KSMGFPEPV
-142 VCMSGNGTHLL
+142 VCMSGNGSHLMYH
-153 IRVNNIPN
+153 IDKWENTSEID
-161 AKDVHSDIENF
+161 AMIANF
-172 LNYLSLK
+172 LHYLAMR
-179 FTSSKVDCDIKVKN
+179 FTDDIVDCDVKN
-193 ASRLTKFYSSISRK
+193 KNAARLTKFYGAVSRK
-207 GGNTEKRP
+207 GGNTEARP
-215 HRKSEILVIPPNLE
+215 HRKSEIVYIPKEIGFVKFELVKQLSDEYIRINQPEQPNLQRFDN
-229 CSDFN
+229 S
-234 LVRKIS
+234 I
-240 AEYKKI
+240 
-246 AQPEDPNRRIVQNY
+246 
-260 NNNQSDKEK
+260 NNNREK
-269 FDIDSF
+269 FDLDDFIQ
-275 LSKNGIEVLKE
+275 KNGIEILK
-286 EHLADNTRKIILKTC
+286 DIRSSNNDRKIVLKTC

-312 IFVSDKGIV
+312 IFVNSSGAIT

-328 CSGNTWRD
+328 CQGNDWRK
-336 LRLKFDPHAY
+336 LRLMFDPHAY
-346 DYENSPI
+346 DYENVPR

-391 VDLSSLMH
+391 IDLSSLMH

-444 NTKVAL
+444 NIKVAL

-460 KTWISLSAAGMRYI
+460 KTWISLSAAGTHYI

-480 EGKYFVPENVSE
+480 EGKYFVPENVSQ

-517 NDMSELVKIGVK
+517 NDMNELVKIGVK

-551 QKELILQLCDFVKNN
+551 QKELILQLCDFVKKNK
-566 NVHVILVAHP
+566 VHVILVAHP

-664 NENIHYGWE
+664 QEDIHYGWE
-673 NIGDQQ
+673 DQPVQQSLTYTQPEPNYSPQPDNIPFGMP
-679 TIQYTT
+679 TA
-685 EQPKGFDGSENSFL
+685 E
-699 RQQEMMN
+699 
-706 PGGFLD
+706 
-712 SDGSE
+712 E

>member
-1 MDIGEIKKT
+1 MDLDEIRKWHKVFKP
-10 LNLFRTDNGLIEIRI
+10 NNDLFEIRI
-25 FSTINKTEIYS
+25 LSKPTISGYFYDIEEALKTLPQYDKYQIY
-36 GIFNNDDD
+36 FT
-44 LIREVNRFDK
+44 VNQ
-54 EPYNTYFVF
+54 V
-63 NELKDALSGYPQLN
+63 KDACSSRVQFNKFQQVQGSATSGNDIQHRWWLP
-77 KMIRGAKTVSD
+77 IDIDVERPTDVSSSN
-88 DDIKYRRWIL
+88 
-98 IDLDPIREGNVKEI
+98 EEKEY
-112 ASTDEELENSKET
+112 AHQKAGEVYKFLQK
-125 ARQVRRYL
+125 A
-133 LSLGFKQPV
+133 GFPNPV
-142 VCMSGNGTHLL
+142 VCDSSSGYHIYYPLDADNTQE
-153 IRVNNIPN
+153 V
-161 AKDVHSDIENF
+161 KSVIE
-172 LNYLSLK
+172 
-179 FTSSKVDCDIKVKN
+179 
-193 ASRLTKFYSSISRK
+193 KFYAVLGEYFTDGRVKIDKVVGDANRIMRLYGTFGRK
-207 GGNTEKRP
+207 GRNSEERP
-215 HRKSEILVIPPNLE
+215 HRMSKILSVPEISYRMSIEQV
-229 CSDFN
+229 SKFN
-234 LVRKIS
+234 STYEVVHDRKDNI
-240 AEYKKI
+240 KK
-246 AQPEDPNRRIVQNY
+246 QYNGRSNED
-260 NNNQSDKEK
+260 
-269 FDIDSF
+269 FDIRKFIQEHNIEIAKELPYGNGCTKFILKECPFDSSHKAPDSALF
-275 LSKNGIEVLKE
+275 LS
-286 EHLADNTRKIILKTC
+286 AD
-301 PFHPEHGKDSA
+301 GA
-312 IFVSDKGIV
+312 IGFK
-321 FTCFHAS
+321 CLHNS
-328 CSGNTWRD
+328 CSSYTWRD
-336 LRLKFDPHAY
+336 FRLHYDPHAY
-346 DYENSPI
+346 DYENAPI
-353 QQYQP
+353 QQYQQ

-365 QKKKYQIKEESPEL
+365 QKKKYQIKEESSEL

-551 QKELILQLCDFVKNN
+551 QKELILQLCDFVKKNK
-566 NVHVILVAHP
+566 VHVILVAHP

-679 TIQYTT
+679 TIQYAT

-706 PGGFLD
+706 PGVFLD

>member
-1 MDIGEIKKT
+1 MDLDEIRKWHKVFKP
-10 LNLFRTDNGLIEIRI
+10 NNELFEIRI
-25 FSTINKTEIYS
+25 LSKPTISGYFYDIEEALKTLPQYDKYQIY
-36 GIFNNDDD
+36 FT
-44 LIREVNRFDK
+44 VNQ
-54 EPYNTYFVF
+54 V
-63 NELKDALSGYPQLN
+63 KDACSSRVQFNKFQQVQGSATSGNDIQHRWWLP
-77 KMIRGAKTVSD
+77 IDIDVERPTDVSSSN
-88 DDIKYRRWIL
+88 
-98 IDLDPIREGNVKEI
+98 EEKEY
-112 ASTDEELENSKET
+112 AHQKAGEVYKFLQK
-125 ARQVRRYL
+125 A
-133 LSLGFKQPV
+133 GFPTPV
-142 VCMSGNGTHLL
+142 VCDSSSGYHIYYPLDADNTQE
-153 IRVNNIPN
+153 V
-161 AKDVHSDIENF
+161 KSVIE
-172 LNYLSLK
+172 
-179 FTSSKVDCDIKVKN
+179 
-193 ASRLTKFYSSISRK
+193 KFYAVLGEYFTDGRVKIDKVVGDANRIMRLYGTFGRK
-207 GGNTEKRP
+207 GRNSEERP
-215 HRKSEILVIPPNLE
+215 HRMSKILSVPEISDRMSIEQVSNFNSTYEVVHDRKDSIKKQYNGGNNEDFDLRKFIQEHNIEIAKELPYGNGGTKFILKE
-229 CSDFN
+229 CCFDSSHKAPD
-234 LVRKIS
+234 S
-240 AEYKKI
+240 AL
-246 AQPEDPNRRIVQNY
+246 
-260 NNNQSDKEK
+260 
-269 FDIDSF
+269 F
-275 LSKNGIEVLKE
+275 LS
-286 EHLADNTRKIILKTC
+286 AD
-301 PFHPEHGKDSA
+301 GA
-312 IFVSDKGIV
+312 IGFK
-321 FTCFHAS
+321 CLHNS
-328 CSGNTWRD
+328 CSSYTWRD
-336 LRLKFDPHAY
+336 FRLHYDPHAY
-346 DYENSPI
+346 DYENVPR

-391 VDLSSLMH
+391 IDLSSLTH

-444 NTKVAL
+444 NIKVAL

-460 KTWISLSAAGMRYI
+460 KTWISLSAAGIHYI

-480 EGKYFVPENVSE
+480 EGKYFVPENVSQ

-517 NDMSELVKIGVK
+517 NDMNELVKIGVK

-551 QKELILQLCDFVKNN
+551 QKELILQLCDFVKKNK
-566 NVHVILVAHP
+566 VHVILVAHP

-664 NENIHYGWE
+664 QEDIHYGWE
-673 NIGDQQ
+673 DQPVQQSLTYTQPEPNYENTPDNIPFGMP
-679 TIQYTT
+679 TA
-685 EQPKGFDGSENSFL
+685 E
-699 RQQEMMN
+699 
-706 PGGFLD
+706 
-712 SDGSE
+712 E